1 MFNLTGLQWAKV
13 FFWIFM
19 AVVTVIMAV
28 VAIIDRKKGRKSRIK
43 PMSIHHLLERERELR
58 ENPVN
63 DAVGS
68 NIYNKALQDRLNP
81 DRYKNKP
88 YEIK

>member
-1 MFNLTGLQWAKV
+1 MSNLTGLQWAKV

-19 AVVTVIMAV
+19 AAIAVIMV
-28 VAIIDRKKGRKSRIK
+28 GVAIIDRKKGRKSRIK
-43 PMSIHHLLERERELR
+43 PISIQHLLERERDLR
-58 ENPVN
+58 ENPGN

-68 NIYNKALQDRLNP
+68 NIYNKALHDRLNP
-81 DRYKNKP
+81 DRHKIKP